1 MQLSIYHVTLKTKKK
16 SVNFV
21 SKQNTSRQRG
31 TEILRPPDLAP
42 QILVCGFGSLG
53 GTAVDGAVPKSVA
66 VKLDGVISSPLQK
79 SREPRELND

>member
-1 MQLSIYHVTLKTKKK
+1 MFFCFNATQHLSHFLKNKKK

-21 SKQNTSRQRG
+21 SKQNTSCQRG

-53 GTAVDGAVPKSVA
+53 GTAVDGSVPKSVA
-66 VKLDGVISSPLQK
+66 VKLDGVISCPLQK
-79 SREPRELND
+79 SHEP

>member
-1 MQLSIYHVTLKTKKK
+1 MRLSIYHVTLKTKKK

-21 SKQNTSRQRG
+21 SKQNTSQQCG

-53 GTAVDGAVPKSVA
+53 GTAVDGAVPKPVA
-66 VKLDGVISSPLQK
+66 VKLDGVISFPLQK
-79 SREPRELND
+79 SREP